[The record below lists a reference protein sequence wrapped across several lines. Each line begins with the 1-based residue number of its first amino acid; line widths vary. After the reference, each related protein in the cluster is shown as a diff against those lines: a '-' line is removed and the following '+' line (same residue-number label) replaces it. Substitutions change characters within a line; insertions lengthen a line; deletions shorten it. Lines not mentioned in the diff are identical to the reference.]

1 MPKKGLRRLI
11 EAAIGSRFWPTRLC
25 RHRHTTPPF
34 NNRQHCLD
42 CGCSRLYIF
51 NSNFTEGRAGIT
63 KGPWRKRRAVSQN
76 AHRLVASRLIDDAV
90 AAGRALAAQKQAVT
104 R

>member
-1 MPKKGLRRLI
+1 
-11 EAAIGSRFWPTRLC
+11 
-25 RHRHTTPPF
+25 
-34 NNRQHCLD
+34 
-42 CGCSRLYIF
+42 
-51 NSNFTEGRAGIT
+51 
-63 KGPWRKRRAVSQN
+63 VSQN